1 MKKTIPMA
9 ERLADEKI
17 YLNEDRISNPP
28 EVFKLICDLMA
39 KSAVSDT
46 ASILDVGC
54 AAGEQ
59 IYYLQKQFP
68 NATFHGLDISVPL
81 IDQACERNPK
91 SQFFVG
97 SALDASSFK
106 QAQFDLV
113 YSSGTLSIFDDPV
126 PFLENLLF
134 WTKNEG
140 VILIFSLFN

>member
-1 MKKTIPMA
+1 MA

-39 KSAVSDT
+39 KSAVSDP

-59 IYYLQKQFP
+59 IYHLQKQFP
-68 NATFHGLDISVPL
+68 NATFRGLGVSVSL

-97 SALDASSFK
+97 SALDAS
-106 QAQFDLV
+106 
-113 YSSGTLSIFDDPV
+113 
-126 PFLENLLF
+126 
-134 WTKNEG
+134 
-140 VILIFSLFN
+140 